1 MIFQFTFKKII
12 SLLACISITILC
24 LVIPASAAVTPG
36 QVIEGIGTIGTLW
49 DIGIDAYEMWQE
61 LNPDKDPS
69 EYPGFNPGGSFSG
82 AGGSRDDAIA
92 RYEEYVSGLQ
102 TDLGTTALLPDG
114 GIRLYFK
121 FKDTSVAL
129 TNFYQCTYENT
140 ATSMI
145 ARGQVVN
152 NSKNPYFNF
161 RSGSNTDYTYMVN
174 VYSPF
179 AGEYV
184 YGYSAVASGPA
195 TISFSGD
202 NARHGV
208 SKNENI
214 LAKDVKVTFTTFN
227 ASDWLTAEASE
238 WVDIYPLTPLSEL
251 TQLDLTVNSRPSS
264 IVGDY
269 GIMGDDGSIVK
280 VEGGSLVNES
290 ENLVYSPTTAG
301 QISYTNCAF
310 DYADRSYT
318 LTLEDGST
326 MKVVYGD
333 ENVTIE
339 EGDTIYNV
347 YYLMSDSESGGSG
360 SDGGGSGS
368 GGEVG
373 DAVSGLLGGLGNILA
388 GLIEGLLK
396 MAAQA
401 VEALGGLIDI
411 FNGLVDMILGFF
423 SGFTGFLGSMFPF
436 LPEETFVI
444 LNFGLILLIAAAVIK
459 RLFL

>member
-12 SLLACISITILC
+12 SLLACISITISC
-24 LVIPASAAVTPG
+24 LVIPASAVSPG
-36 QVIEGIGTIGTLW
+36 TVIEGIGVIATLW
-49 DIGIDAYEMWQE
+49 DIGLDSYNIWQE
-61 LNPDKDPS
+61 THPDSDPS

-82 AGGSRDDAIA
+82 AGGDRDAG
-92 RYEEYVSGLQ
+92 RRGYEEYVSSLP
-102 TDLGTTALLPDG
+102 GTVVCEDGSFLIPLTITGIDNNYPSDHSYANAMQWTASYSG
-114 GIRLYFK
+114 NSYSASGVMYGSEN
-121 FKDTSVAL
+121 SV
-129 TNFYQCTYENT
+129 YV
-140 ATSMI
+140 
-145 ARGQVVN
+145 R
-152 NSKNPYFNF
+152 
-161 RSGSNTDYTYMVN
+161 
-174 VYSPF
+174 F
-179 AGEYV
+179 AGISAPVAGFYTRITEFEGTNGAREQQITLKPNSTQHFNAGSSIFNDGSYIYV
-184 YGYSAVASGPA
+184 YGTSRDNSCVVHGSAWLMCEPDVPLGEDV
-195 TISFSGD
+195 FS
-202 NARHGV
+202 
-208 SKNENI
+208 S
-214 LAKDVKVTFTTFN
+214 
-227 ASDWLTAEASE
+227 
-238 WVDIYPLTPLSEL
+238 
-251 TQLDLTVNSRPSS
+251 NSRPSS

-290 ENLVYSPTTAG
+290 EKLVYSPTTAG
-301 QISYTNCAF
+301 EITYTDCVF

-333 ENVTIE
+333 ENVTIH
-339 EGDTIYNV
+339 EGDTVYNV
-347 YYLMSDSESGGSG
+347 YYLSSDSGSGGTGSGGSG
-360 SDGGGSGS
+360 NGGG
-368 GGEVG
+368 VG

-459 RLFL
+459 KLFL